1 MTTTLGDAADS
12 LLTTE
17 LSSWDES
24 CLLDTW
30 REVER
35 LRNRLAAM
43 EHRFVAEA
51 ERRGLPFTYG
61 ARNTAAFVRAL
72 LRVHPREAVARVA
85 AASAAAPVTT
95 LTGEVVP
102 APFPRVAAAQAE
114 GTISPRHAQTIVAAV
129 ERLPDVVQV
138 EHGARVEQDLVEYAE
153 QFDPHQ
159 LGTLALRVT
168 TLLDQDGTLADVAYR
183 ERHRDLTIRQRP
195 DGSASITGEATAEL
209 AERLLTVLD
218 ALAAPRPA
226 EGGVRDPR
234 TAGQRRHDGLLDALD
249 LVQRAELLPTVA
261 GISTTVLLTASAEDW
276 QTGGGV
282 TTTGHGA
289 ILPTRE
295 AIRLSGGDTR
305 VMNVDLDGHGAVT
318 GHTDARRLFTE
329 TQRLALIARDGGCTF
344 PGCDVPPAWTQAHHV
359 IDHARGGPTTIAN
372 GTLVCGHHHRHH
384 QRQGWQSVMRDG
396 RPAWLPPPWLD
407 PHRRPRTNPR
417 YRTGADR
424 TD

>member
-1 MTTTLGDAADS
+1 MSSVVDDLVPVDLARCDDDM
-12 LLTTE
+12 LL
-17 LSSWDES
+17 ES
-24 CLLDTW
+24 W
-30 REVER
+30 RELECT
-35 LRNRLAAM
+35 RNRLAAV
-43 EHRFVAEA
+43 EHRFVAEV
-51 ERRGLPFTYG
+51 ERRGLPFTHG

-85 AASAAAPVTT
+85 AASAAAPMTT
-95 LTGEVVP
+95 LTGETVP
-102 APFPRVAAAQAE
+102 APFPRVAAAQAA
-114 GTISPRHAQTIVAAV
+114 GTISPRHAAVVVAAV

-138 EHGARVEQDLVEYAE
+138 EHGARVEADLVDYAT

-168 TLLDQDGTLADVAYR
+168 TLLDQDGTLADVEYR

-195 DGSASITGEATAEL
+195 DGSASISGEATAEL
-209 AERLLTVLD
+209 AERLLTILD
-218 ALAAPRPA
+218 ALAAPKPA

-261 GISTTVLLTASAEDW
+261 GISTTVLLTASAADW
-276 QTGGGV
+276 QTGDGV

-295 AIRLSGGDTR
+295 AIRIAGGDART
-305 VMNVDLDGHGAVT
+305 MSVDLDGHGAVT

-344 PGCDVPPAWTQAHHV
+344 PGCDTPPAWCQAHHV
-359 IDHARGGPTTIAN
+359 IDHANGGPTTIAN

-384 QRQGWQSVMRDG
+384 QRQGWRSVMRDG

-407 PHRRPRTNPR
+407 PHQHPRRNARVQPP
-417 YRTGADR
+417 
-424 TD
+424 

>member
-1 MTTTLGDAADS
+1 MTTKLGDAADS
-12 LLTTE
+12 LLVAE

-43 EHRFVAEA
+43 EHRFVAEV

-85 AASAAAPVTT
+85 AAAAAAPITT
-95 LTGEVVP
+95 LTGETVP
-102 APFPRVAAAQAE
+102 APFPRVAAAQAA
-114 GTISPRHAQTIVAAV
+114 GTISPRHAAVVVATV

-138 EHGARVEQDLVEYAE
+138 EHGARVEAELVGYAT

-168 TLLDQDGTLADVAYR
+168 TLLDQDGALADVAYR

-195 DGSASITGEATAEL
+195 DGSASISGEATAEL

-218 ALAAPRPA
+218 ALAAPKPA
-226 EGGVRDPR
+226 ADGVRDPR

-261 GISTTVLLTASAEDW
+261 GISTTVLLTTTAADW
-276 QTGGGV
+276 SSGDGV
-282 TTTGHGA
+282 ATTGHGA

-295 AIRLSGGDTR
+295 AIRIAGGDTR
-305 VMNVDLDGHGAVT
+305 TMTMQLDDQGAVVT
-318 GHTDARRLFTE
+318 HTDARRLFTE

-359 IDHARGGPTTIAN
+359 VDHANGGPTTIAN
-372 GTLVCGHHHRHH
+372 GALVCGHHHRQH
-384 QRQGWQSVMRDG
+384 QRQGWRSVISDG

-407 PHRRPRTNPR
+407 PHRRPRSNPR
-417 YRTGADR
+417 TRPG
-424 TD
+424 